1 MADIDYKC
9 NICLVILNTGYI
21 FSPTTGKY
29 GPEMTPYLDTF
40 HAVSLTK
47 SQSEFDILSIE
58 MKQTERDNYCICLD
72 SRRLRVYTSPQLMKM
87 MRHYLSL
94 MQQKIAV

>member
-1 MADIDYKC
+1 MQYMFRDSKYRI
-9 NICLVILNTGYI
+9 YI
-21 FSPTTGKY
+21 QSEYRKVRTRNDSVFGHFS
-29 GPEMTPYLDTF
+29 
-40 HAVSLTK
+40 AVSLTK
-47 SQSEFDILSIE
+47 SQSKFDILSIE

-87 MRHYLSL
+87 IRHYLSL

>member
-9 NICLVILNTGYI
+9 NICLVIPNTGYI
-21 FSPTTGKY
+21 FSLNTGKY
-29 GPEMTPYLDTF
+29 GPEITPYLDTF

-58 MKQTERDNYCICLD
+58 MKQTKRDNYCICLD
-72 SRRLRVYTSPQLMKM
+72 SRRLHVYTRSQLMK
-87 MRHYLSL
+87 
-94 MQQKIAV
+94 